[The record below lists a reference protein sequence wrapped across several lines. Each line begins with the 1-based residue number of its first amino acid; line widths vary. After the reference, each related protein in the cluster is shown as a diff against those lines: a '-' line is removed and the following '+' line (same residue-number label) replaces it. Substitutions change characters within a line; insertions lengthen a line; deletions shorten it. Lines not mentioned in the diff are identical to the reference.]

1 MSFSIKVF
9 NLCPGVQTDVQ
20 QISDNLFESEMKRR
34 IVRSAQTNKGELK
47 MDNIKQVIAL
57 VLIVLLSM
65 LGTAPL

>member
-1 MSFSIKVF
+1 MYS
-9 NLCPGVQTDVQ
+9 GY
-20 QISDNLFESEMKRR
+20 QIIYLKALESEMKRR
-34 IVRSAQTNKGELK
+34 IVRSSQTNKGELK